1 MVGYNQF
8 WEIAS
13 AKTTR
18 PELSIEEIKS
28 IRITLPP
35 TRTEQDLIVHYLDE
49 KCPHIDELI
58 AEKELLIEDLE
69 VFKKSL
75 IFEVVTGKRRVT
87 E

>member
-1 MVGYNQF
+1 M
-8 WEIAS
+8 
-13 AKTTR
+13 
-18 PELSIEEIKS
+18 
-28 IRITLPP
+28 
-35 TRTEQDLIVHYLDE
+35 IVHYLDE